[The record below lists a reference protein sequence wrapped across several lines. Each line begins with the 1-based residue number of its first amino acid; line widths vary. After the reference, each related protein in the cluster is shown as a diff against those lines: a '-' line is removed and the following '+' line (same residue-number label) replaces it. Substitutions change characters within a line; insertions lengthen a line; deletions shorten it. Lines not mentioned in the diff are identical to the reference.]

1 MQMRKFSRKWSWKI
15 QYIYVIQIL
24 HKLDFFPR
32 KIKKVSSSLPNF
44 YTNPTV
50 EVKKANYICVIH
62 TIYKGQINT
71 CRLNTTP
78 NSCYQVCN
86 WFGNK
91 RIRYKK
97 NTVKAQEEANMMAAK
112 AAAASIGG
120 QPGAGGLWAGSP
132 FPGSSGSE
140 GGPTPGGSFQGF

>member
-1 MQMRKFSRKWSWKI
+1 MRKFSRKWSWKI

-62 TIYKGQINT
+62 TIMVQAHTYGAISISYSKFYFVLPSKIYNIQYADVRADT
-71 CRLNTTP
+71 YT
-78 NSCYQVCN
+78 
-86 WFGNK
+86 
-91 RIRYKK
+91 KK
-97 NTVKAQEEANMMAAK
+97 CQSLSLRSLPAT
-112 AAAASIGG
+112 
-120 QPGAGGLWAGSP
+120 
-132 FPGSSGSE
+132 
-140 GGPTPGGSFQGF
+140 

>member
-1 MQMRKFSRKWSWKI
+1 MIKNFLMQMRKFSRKWSWKI

-32 KIKKVSSSLPNF
+32 KIEKVSSSLPNF

-71 CRLNTTP
+71 
-78 NSCYQVCN
+78 YVD
-86 WFGNK
+86 
-91 RIRYKK
+91 
-97 NTVKAQEEANMMAAK
+97 
-112 AAAASIGG
+112 
-120 QPGAGGLWAGSP
+120 
-132 FPGSSGSE
+132 
-140 GGPTPGGSFQGF
+140 